1 MHACGHGIT
10 ARRRRRSLLFSGL
23 VGALT
28 CMSVGGVIEPA
39 AAASVPARDAHAGSV
54 GGLETLMDLLGMIC
68 WFLGCD
74 YGEPM
79 QPAPDV
85 TDKAV
90 SAEIRGQIDFYYAH
104 GIPPL
109 NLAERIVAIS
119 YVETTLAFVLT
130 NRGLVDESLEEEY
143 IAVLREMLDEL
154 H

>member
-10 ARRRRRSLLFSGL
+10 ARRRRRSPLFSGL

-28 CMSVGGVIEPA
+28 FLPVGGVIEPA
-39 AAASVPARDAHAGSV
+39 AASVPARAANTGSV
-54 GGLETLMDLLGMIC
+54 GGLETLMDLIGMIC

-79 QPAPDV
+79 QPVPDGA
-85 TDKAV
+85 DKAV

-119 YVETTLAFVLT
+119 YVETTLAFVLS
-130 NRGLVDESLEEEY
+130 NRGLVAESLEEEY